1 MKTALDINI
10 AATPD
15 RSAPDHMQTCN
26 LLTPSMAFQQPGSN
40 TSPPP
45 LLHPVPT
52 HPMYIPEPPS
62 TPGSPHGYQR
72 FVGTSSPPLQQP
84 NLQGYPNQ
92 NVPMYSGRQTQQN
105 QYGQPPPI
113 HQSAH
118 GYQQHVPDFSAW
130 GIDGA
135 TTQLGMQLGHS
146 AVQAGQNYVQQ
157 NVRSLTRIQR
167 ISVLTAS
174 VQLAGLIPVSLLRHH
189 FNVSNSYVIQK
200 LRLLVFP
207 WRHKP
212 WSRKTKRLENGTSEW
227 QPPREDINS
236 PDLYIPGVF
245 PP

>member
-1 MKTALDINI
+1 
-10 AATPD
+10 
-15 RSAPDHMQTCN
+15 
-26 LLTPSMAFQQPGSN
+26 MAFQQPSSN

-52 HPMYIPEPPS
+52 HPMYIPEPPP

-84 NLQGYPNQ
+84 HHQGYANQ
-92 NVPMYSGRQTQQN
+92 NVPMYSAGQPQPT
-105 QYGQPPPI
+105 QYGQPPPM
-113 HQSAH
+113 HQSQQ

-157 NVRSLTRIQR
+157 NVCTLRTDIIQSSLTT
-167 ISVLTAS
+167 SS
-174 VQLAGLIPVSLLRHH
+174 QLAGLIPVSLLKHH
-189 FNVSNSYVIQK
+189 FNVSNSYVIHK

-212 WSRKTKRLENGTSEW
+212 WLRKTRRLENGTSEW

-245 PP
+245 YGGFHRGLD